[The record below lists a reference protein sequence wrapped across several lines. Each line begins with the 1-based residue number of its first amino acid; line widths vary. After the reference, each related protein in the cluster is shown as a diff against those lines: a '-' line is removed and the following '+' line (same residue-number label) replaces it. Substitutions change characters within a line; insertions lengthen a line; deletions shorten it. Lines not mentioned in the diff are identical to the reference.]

1 MTHAAI
7 ETSLLM
13 GDRLAG
19 VALRRRHDFKGAH
32 VDTANEKL
40 TEELEETLRAA
51 RGQLEGLGRELGEQ
65 VRKHPL
71 AALSIVAVVGVAV
84 GVLLAR
90 K

>member
-1 MTHAAI
+1 M
-7 ETSLLM
+7 
-13 GDRLAG
+13 
-19 VALRRRHDFKGAH
+19 
-32 VDTANEKL
+32 DTANEKL

-51 RGQLEGLGRELGEQ
+51 RGQLEGLGRELAEQ

-71 AALSIVAVVGVAV
+71 AALGIAAAVGVAV

>member
-1 MTHAAI
+1 M
-7 ETSLLM
+7 
-13 GDRLAG
+13 
-19 VALRRRHDFKGAH
+19 
-32 VDTANEKL
+32 DTANEKL

-51 RGQLEGLGRELGEQ
+51 RGQLEGLGRELEEQ

-71 AALSIVAVVGVAV
+71 AALGIAAAVGVAL

>member
-1 MTHAAI
+1 MDA
-7 ETSLLM
+7 
-13 GDRLAG
+13 
-19 VALRRRHDFKGAH
+19 
-32 VDTANEKL
+32 ANERV

-51 RGQLEGLGRELGEQ
+51 RGQLEGLGRELEEQ

-71 AALSIVAVVGVAV
+71 AALCVAAALGVAL

>member
-1 MTHAAI
+1 VDAA
-7 ETSLLM
+7 
-13 GDRLAG
+13 G
-19 VALRRRHDFKGAH
+19 
-32 VDTANEKL
+32 EKL

-51 RGQLEGLGRELGEQ
+51 RSQLEGVGRELEEQ

-71 AALSIVAVVGVAV
+71 AALGIAAAAGLVL

>member
-1 MTHAAI
+1 VDAA
-7 ETSLLM
+7 
-13 GDRLAG
+13 G
-19 VALRRRHDFKGAH
+19 
-32 VDTANEKL
+32 EKL

-51 RGQLEGLGRELGEQ
+51 RSQLEGGGRELEEQ

-71 AALSIVAVVGVAV
+71 AELGIASAAGLVL

>member
-1 MTHAAI
+1 
-7 ETSLLM
+7 
-13 GDRLAG
+13 
-19 VALRRRHDFKGAH
+19 

-71 AALSIVAVVGVAV
+71 AALGIVAVVGVAV
-84 GVLLAR
+84 GVLLSR

>member
-1 MTHAAI
+1 MDAA
-7 ETSLLM
+7 
-13 GDRLAG
+13 G
-19 VALRRRHDFKGAH
+19 
-32 VDTANEKL
+32 EKL

-51 RGQLEGLGRELGEQ
+51 RSQLEGVGRELEEQ

-71 AALSIVAVVGVAV
+71 IALGIAAVAGLVL

>member
-1 MTHAAI
+1 
-7 ETSLLM
+7 
-13 GDRLAG
+13 
-19 VALRRRHDFKGAH
+19 
-32 VDTANEKL
+32 VDAANERL

-51 RGQLEGLGRELGEQ
+51 RGQLEGLGRELEEQ

-71 AALSIVAVVGVAV
+71 AALCVAAAVGLAV